1 MPKKEQKK
9 VSKVV
14 GLDLSL
20 TSTGVVVLD
29 ETAKVLEQYVVKS
42 SPVGP
47 LQIDEAKRLSTITDK
62 ILEGVPS
69 DASLV
74 VIEGITFMMSK
85 TTALVQLAAINYI
98 IRIGLWKR
106 DIPFVIVSP
115 PSLKK
120 FVTGKGVAQKDI
132 MMLETYKRWGVSLTD
147 NNICDAYG
155 LARAGLAI
163 LDIDDKLVKEQREVV
178 TLLKKQTP
186 WLGSLDKNFLEG

>member
-1 MPKKEQKK
+1 MPKKEVKSK
-9 VSKVV
+9 TKVV

-20 TSTGVVVLD
+20 TSTGIVELD
-29 ETAKVLEQYVVKS
+29 GEANILEQYVVRS

-47 LQIDEAKRLSTITDK
+47 LQIDEAKRLSKITDE
-62 ILEGVPS
+62 ILAGIPLETE
-69 DASLV
+69 LV
-74 VIEGITFMMSK
+74 AIEGIAFMMSK

-98 IRIGLWKR
+98 VRIGLWKKG
-106 DIPFVIVSP
+106 IPFVIVSP
-115 PSLKK
+115 PTLKK

-155 LARAGLAI
+155 LARISLAI
-163 LDIDDKLVKEQREVV
+163 LDRDDTLVNEQREVV

-186 WLGSLDKNFLEG
+186 WLGSLDKTFLEG

>member
-1 MPKKEQKK
+1 M
-9 VSKVV
+9 
-14 GLDLSL
+14 
-20 TSTGVVVLD
+20 
-29 ETAKVLEQYVVKS
+29 
-42 SPVGP
+42 GP
-47 LQIDEAKRLSTITDK
+47 LQVDEAKRLSTITDK
-62 ILEGVPS
+62 ILNGVPS

-74 VIEGITFMMSK
+74 IIEGITFMMSK

-115 PSLKK
+115 PTLKK

-132 MMLETYKRWGVSLTD
+132 MMLETYKRWNISLTD

-155 LARAGLAI
+155 LARVGLAI

-186 WLGSLDKNFLEG
+186 WLGSLDKNFLED